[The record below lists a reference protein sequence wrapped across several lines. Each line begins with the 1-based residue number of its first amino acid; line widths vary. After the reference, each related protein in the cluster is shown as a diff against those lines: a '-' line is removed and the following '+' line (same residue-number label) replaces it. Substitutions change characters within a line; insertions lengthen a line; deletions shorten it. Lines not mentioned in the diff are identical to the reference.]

1 MLSTAGGI
9 RALFPD
15 LNLIPGDFS
24 KVFVADGILIEAD
37 QFSGTDVRGSEN
49 IMLRNGGGERKK
61 LFSAQVNPQ
70 SL

>member
-37 QFSGTDVRGSEN
+37 QFSGTDV
-49 IMLRNGGGERKK
+49 
-61 LFSAQVNPQ
+61 
-70 SL
+70 